1 MKAALQSGVLT
12 AVLAGAALAQTTL
25 HTTTT
30 LVVVPTLV
38 QTTDK
43 QAVFS
48 LKAEDFVLT
57 DNGVTQKVTLE
68 EELKRPL
75 SLVVLMQ
82 TGGVAR
88 GQFASYAG
96 LETMLA
102 SLLGGAPNVVSIV
115 NFDSR
120 PEAASPFTSDV
131 AQWTEAID
139 KPDQGD
145 SGAAIFDGVAFA
157 LELLKKRPVSD
168 RRAILLISQEHDD
181 GSKTQLKDI
190 VRDLGETN
198 TAIYSVT
205 FSGEKTKAKLAL
217 KEPHVNPP
225 LQTQHADG
233 PIQAYNDPGRP
244 TQGYAKLDEPLR
256 LIFGGMLK
264 NVSAEMASLSGG
276 ETMSFDG
283 REELEADLSVLNNH
297 IRNSYVLNFYPT
309 STVPGLH
316 SIKVSLP
323 KHPEMT
329 ISARTSYWTNDS
341 K

>member
-1 MKAALQSGVLT
+1 MKAAFQSVILAAGV
-12 AVLAGAALAQTTL
+12 ANAALAQTTL
-25 HTTTT
+25 RTTTT
-30 LVVVPTLV
+30 LVVVPTIV

-43 QAVFS
+43 TTVFS
-48 LKAEDFVLT
+48 LTAEDFALT
-57 DNGVTQKVTLE
+57 DNGVPQKVVLE
-68 EELKRPL
+68 EATKRPL

-88 GQFASYAG
+88 GQFASYAN

-102 SLLGGAPNVVSIV
+102 SLLGGAPNMVSIV

-131 AQWTEAID
+131 AEWKEAID

-145 SGAAIFDGVAFA
+145 SGAAIFDGVAYA

-168 RRAILLISQEHDD
+168 RRAILLVSQEHDD
-181 GSKTQLKDI
+181 GSKTQMKEI
-190 VRDLGETN
+190 VRSLGETN

-205 FSGEKTKAKLAL
+205 FSGEKTKAKLAFS
-217 KEPHVNPP
+217 EPPHLNPP
-225 LQTQHADG
+225 IDIG
-233 PIQAYNDPGRP
+233 GGP

-276 ETMSFDG
+276 EAMSFDG
-283 REELEADLSVLNNH
+283 RGELEADLSALNNH
-297 IRNSYVLNFYPT
+297 IRNSYVLDFYPT
-309 STVPGLH
+309 SQNPGLH
-316 SIKVSLP
+316 TIRVSLP
-323 KHPEMT
+323 KHPELMV
-329 ISARTSYWTNDS
+329 SARSNYWTEDS
-341 K
+341 AGPVTNH

>member
-1 MKAALQSGVLT
+1 MKAAFQSGIL
-12 AVLAGAALAQTTL
+12 AAALAGAALAQTTL
-25 HTTTT
+25 RTTTT

-38 QTTDK
+38 QTSDK
-43 QAVFS
+43 GAVFS
-48 LKAEDFVLT
+48 LTAEDFVVT
-57 DNGVTQKVTLE
+57 DDGVPQKVTLE
-68 EELKRPL
+68 EETRRPL

-88 GQFASYAG
+88 GQFASYVN

-131 AQWTEAID
+131 AQWSEAIN

-145 SGAAIFDGVAFA
+145 SGAAIYDGVAFA
-157 LELLKKRPVSD
+157 LELLKKRPVGD

-181 GSKTQLKDI
+181 GSKTTMKEI

-205 FSGEKTKAKLAL
+205 FSGEKTKAKLAFT
-217 KEPHVNPP
+217 EPPHLNPP
-225 LQTQHADG
+225 IDIG
-233 PIQAYNDPGRP
+233 GGP
-244 TQGYAKLDEPLR
+244 TQGYAKLDAPLR

-276 ETMSFDG
+276 EAMSFDG
-283 REELEADLSVLNNH
+283 RGELEADLGVLNNH

-316 SIKVSLP
+316 TIKVSLAH
-323 KHPEMT
+323 HPGM
-329 ISARTSYWTNDS
+329 IVSARTSYWAAEQ

>member
-1 MKAALQSGVLT
+1 MKAGMGLAVGKYGVLVW
-12 AVLAGAALAQTTL
+12 VLADAGLAQTTL
-25 HTTTT
+25 RTTTT

-38 QTTDK
+38 QTSEK

-48 LKAEDFVLT
+48 LKAEDFLLT
-57 DNGVTQKVTLE
+57 DNGVPQKLTLE
-68 EELKRPL
+68 EETKRPL

-88 GQFASYAG
+88 GQFASYVN

-131 AQWTEAID
+131 AQWGEAIN
-139 KPDQGD
+139 KPDKGD

-181 GSKTQLKDI
+181 GSKTTMKEI
-190 VRDLGETN
+190 VRSVGETN

-205 FSGEKTKAKLAL
+205 FSGEKAAAKLAFT
-217 KEPHVNPP
+217 EPAHLNPP
-225 LQTQHADG
+225 IDIG
-233 PIQAYNDPGRP
+233 GGP
-244 TQGYAKLDEPLR
+244 TQGYAKLDAPLR

-276 ETMSFDG
+276 EAMSFDG
-283 REELEADLSVLNNH
+283 RGELEADLSVLNNH
-297 IRNSYVLNFYPT
+297 IRNSYVLNFYPN
-309 STVPGLH
+309 STEPGLH
-316 SIKVSLP
+316 TIKVSLP
-323 KHPEMT
+323 HHPEMVV
-329 ISARTSYWTNDS
+329 SARTGYWAAEQ